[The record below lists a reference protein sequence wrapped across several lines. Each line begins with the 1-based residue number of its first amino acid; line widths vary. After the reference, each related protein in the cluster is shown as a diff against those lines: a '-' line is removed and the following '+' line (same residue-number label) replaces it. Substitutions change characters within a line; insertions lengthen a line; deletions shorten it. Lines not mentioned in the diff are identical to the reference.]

1 MLKNLNI
8 GDRFVDEI
16 GRIFIVKEVVTEG
29 YVTEFVE
36 QIDYEEGQKPY
47 KLQEAEPEKEQ
58 EAEPE
63 QEAETKKKSGRK
75 TKNKSEEEKKDD
87 EEVEPEQKEDK

>member
-36 QIDYEEGQKPY
+36 QTDYEEGQKPY
-47 KLQEAEPEKEQ
+47 KLQEAESEQ
-58 EAEPE
+58 EAEP
-63 QEAETKKKSGRK
+63 KKKSGRK